1 MKKWIVFILAALM
14 LLSMAA
20 CGSNSGETE
29 APLKAATPAEIEAAV
44 AAALGDGCLAT
55 VDVPEEE
62 LFTSPLGD
70 LDLSRVKSYV
80 AKQSEVV
87 SVDVDTIVI
96 AECEDGYA
104 DEAVAKLNEAYGR
117 ILSYIRQYPFGY
129 IFGTYGGD
137 GQTAVEQYY
146 YGSST
151 SSTTRPRSDAAA
163 ALSPLAAL
171 TPFCSKSCPTE
182 PSISSTASC
191 PPPSFPS

>member
-62 LFTSPLGD
+62 LFTSPVGD
-70 LDLSRVKSYV
+70 LDLTKVKSYV

-117 ILSYIRQYPFGY
+117 ILSYIRQYPFGVAKVEGARLY
-129 IFGTYGGD
+129 KVGSTVMLIIAGASYDGEDSEAEAKLANEEYQKIDEALKGLFGSLP
-137 GQTAVEQYY
+137 QNLIQIPEN
-146 YGSST
+146 
-151 SSTTRPRSDAAA
+151 
-163 ALSPLAAL
+163 
-171 TPFCSKSCPTE
+171 
-182 PSISSTASC
+182 
-191 PPPSFPS
+191 

>member
-1 MKKWIVFILAALM
+1 MKKWIVFVLAALM

-70 LDLSRVKSYV
+70 LDLTKVKSYV

-87 SVDVDTIVI
+87 SVDVDSIVI

-117 ILSYIRQYPFGY
+117 ILSYIRQYPFGVAKVEGARLY
-129 IFGTYGGD
+129 KVGSTVMLIIAGASYDGEDSEAEAKLANEEYQKIDEALKGLFGSLP
-137 GQTAVEQYY
+137 QNLIQIPEN
-146 YGSST
+146 
-151 SSTTRPRSDAAA
+151 
-163 ALSPLAAL
+163 
-171 TPFCSKSCPTE
+171 
-182 PSISSTASC
+182 
-191 PPPSFPS
+191 

>member
-1 MKKWIVFILAALM
+1 M

-117 ILSYIRQYPFGY
+117 ILSYIRQYPFGVAKVEGARLY
-129 IFGTYGGD
+129 KVGSTVMLIIAGASYDGEDSEAEAKLANEEYQKIDEALKGLFGSLP
-137 GQTAVEQYY
+137 QNLIQIPEN
-146 YGSST
+146 
-151 SSTTRPRSDAAA
+151 
-163 ALSPLAAL
+163 
-171 TPFCSKSCPTE
+171 
-182 PSISSTASC
+182 
-191 PPPSFPS
+191 

>member
-117 ILSYIRQYPFGY
+117 ILSYIRQYPFGVAKVEGARLY
-129 IFGTYGGD
+129 KVGSTVMLIIAGASYDGEDSEAEARLANEEYQKIDEALKGLFGSLP
-137 GQTAVEQYY
+137 QNLIQIPEN
-146 YGSST
+146 
-151 SSTTRPRSDAAA
+151 
-163 ALSPLAAL
+163 
-171 TPFCSKSCPTE
+171 
-182 PSISSTASC
+182 
-191 PPPSFPS
+191 

>member
-70 LDLSRVKSYV
+70 LDLTKVKSYV

-117 ILSYIRQYPFGY
+117 ILSYIRQYPFGVAKVEGARLY
-129 IFGTYGGD
+129 KVGSTVMLIIAGASYD
-137 GQTAVEQYY
+137 GEDSEAEAKQANEEYQKIDEALKGLL
-146 YGSST
+146 GSV
-151 SSTTRPRSDAAA
+151 PQN
-163 ALSPLAAL
+163 LIQIP
-171 TPFCSKSCPTE
+171 E
-182 PSISSTASC
+182 N
-191 PPPSFPS
+191 

>member
-1 MKKWIVFILAALM
+1 MWVEKDLFILAALM

-117 ILSYIRQYPFGY
+117 ILSYIRQYPFGVAKVEGARLY
-129 IFGTYGGD
+129 KVGSTVMLIIAGASYDGEDSEAEAKLANEEYQKIDEALKGLFGSLP
-137 GQTAVEQYY
+137 QNLIQIPEN
-146 YGSST
+146 
-151 SSTTRPRSDAAA
+151 
-163 ALSPLAAL
+163 
-171 TPFCSKSCPTE
+171 
-182 PSISSTASC
+182 
-191 PPPSFPS
+191 

>member
-29 APLKAATPAEIEAAV
+29 APMKAATPAEIEAAV

-70 LDLSRVKSYV
+70 LDLTKVKSYV

-87 SVDVDTIVI
+87 SVDVDSIVI

-117 ILSYIRQYPFGY
+117 ILSYIRQYPFGVAKVEGARLY
-129 IFGTYGGD
+129 KVGSTVMLIIAGASYDGEDSEAEAKLANEEYQKIDEALKGLFGSLP
-137 GQTAVEQYY
+137 QNLIQIPEN
-146 YGSST
+146 
-151 SSTTRPRSDAAA
+151 
-163 ALSPLAAL
+163 
-171 TPFCSKSCPTE
+171 
-182 PSISSTASC
+182 
-191 PPPSFPS
+191 